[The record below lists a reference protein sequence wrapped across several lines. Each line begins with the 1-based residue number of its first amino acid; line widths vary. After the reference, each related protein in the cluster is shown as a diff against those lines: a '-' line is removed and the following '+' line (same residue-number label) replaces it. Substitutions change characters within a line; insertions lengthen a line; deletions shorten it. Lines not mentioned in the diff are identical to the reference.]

1 MGKGIRRIADFLSR
15 VEMFTGSIHRAI
27 AGGCGAIIFLL
38 MILVVSDVMG
48 RNLFLSPV
56 PGTLE
61 ISTSLL
67 VFVAF
72 LSLAH
77 VLAHGEHVKITI
89 FTDRLSPRVRDWFN
103 LFALAVGFSLMS
115 LTAWQALLYA
125 LHSYQTQEVASQS
138 FRLPLYFAKFAFFAG
153 CTMFCIQFL
162 IQLVVHLFGQMFHG
176 MISGRKDND

>member
-1 MGKGIRRIADFLSR
+1 MRKMFQRIADFFSHI
-15 VEMFTGSIHRAI
+15 EMISGSIHRTI
-27 AGGCGAIIFLL
+27 AGACGAIIFLL
-38 MILVVSDVMG
+38 MIVVVCDVIG
-48 RNLFLSPV
+48 RNLFLKPV

-77 VLAHGEHVKITI
+77 VLSHGEHVKITI
-89 FTDRLSPRVRDWFN
+89 FIDRLSPGLRVWFDV
-103 LFALAVGFSLMS
+103 FALAVGFLLMS

-125 LHSYQTQEVASQS
+125 LHSYETQEVASQS

-153 CTMFCIQFL
+153 CIMFSLQFF
-162 IQLVVHLFGQMFHG
+162 IQLVDRLFGKLFNG
-176 MISGRKDND
+176 IPSNRRSK

>member
-1 MGKGIRRIADFLSR
+1 MRRIAQRIADCFSYI
-15 VEMFTGSIHRAI
+15 EMFSGSIHRAI

-38 MILVVSDVMG
+38 MIVVVSDVVG
-48 RNLFLSPV
+48 RNLFLKPV

-67 VFVAF
+67 VFGAF

-89 FTDRLSPRVRDWFN
+89 FTDRLSPRVRNWFDI
-103 LFALAVGFSLMS
+103 FALAVGFSLMS

-153 CTMFCIQFL
+153 CAMFCIQFL
-162 IQLVVHLFGQMFHG
+162 IQLVGHLFDKLFNG
-176 MISGRKDND
+176 ISSGKRRND

>member
-1 MGKGIRRIADFLSR
+1 MRKVVRRVADFFSHI
-15 VEMFTGSIHRAI
+15 EMFSGSVHRAI
-27 AGGCGAIIFLL
+27 AEACGAIIYLL
-38 MILVVSDVMG
+38 MIVVVCDVIG
-48 RNLFLSPV
+48 RNLFLKPV

-89 FTDRLSPRVRDWFN
+89 FIDHLSPGLRVWFDI
-103 LFALAVGFSLMS
+103 FALAVGFSLMS

-153 CTMFCIQFL
+153 CALFSLQFF
-162 IQLVVHLFGQMFHG
+162 IQLVDRFFGKLF
-176 MISGRKDND
+176 SGIPSDRRSK